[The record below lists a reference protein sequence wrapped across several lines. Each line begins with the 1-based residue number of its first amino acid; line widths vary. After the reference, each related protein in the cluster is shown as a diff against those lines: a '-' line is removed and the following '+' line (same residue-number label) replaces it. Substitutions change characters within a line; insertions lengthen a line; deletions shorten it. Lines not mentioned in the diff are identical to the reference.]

1 MNSKTISRLF
11 HVLTHNVGMEITQAE
26 IDLCINLNALPLDSV
41 WKLNFACISEY
52 FYVYPNLNKWPV
64 CMKTMTKR
72 KKTFIPKRSKHPY
85 KYRLTTS
92 WENSSNFYLTIENS
106 FSTKNCF
113 FLALICQWGVV
124 LINVLFELSFRA
136 AKQFDLIGLDYWEYR
151 QMIGGFKSSS
161 DANMATVRFRRQCV
175 ITLTEID

>member
-1 MNSKTISRLF
+1 MLCP
-11 HVLTHNVGMEITQAE
+11 LTQFESWTLH
-26 IDLCINLNALPLDSV
+26 
-41 WKLNFACISEY
+41 
-52 FYVYPNLNKWPV
+52 VYPNISMYIWILINGLCAW
-64 CMKTMTKR
+64 KR
-72 KKTFIPKRSKHPY
+72 WRKEKKTFIPKRSKHPY